1 MIDMFEAVIA
11 ELNNEGLESGDNNK
25 ESILK
30 DDKILGFNS
39 NNDNKNSAS
48 NEAQTADRSKQR
60 AVLVHV
66 KLVEI
71 YSKTATD
78 LTNFCMFAP
87 STGTTLVWLG
97 LVTGLVILVDISL
110 NFSNLLNP

>member
-1 MIDMFEAVIA
+1 MITKTQLLIKHKLQIEV
-11 ELNNEGLESGDNNK
+11 S
-25 ESILK
+25 
-30 DDKILGFNS
+30 
-39 NNDNKNSAS
+39 
-48 NEAQTADRSKQR
+48 T

-71 YSKTATD
+71 YSKAGTD

>member
-1 MIDMFEAVIA
+1 MMEEIQAK
-11 ELNNEGLESGDNNK
+11 SYK
-25 ESILK
+25 TILK
-30 DDKILGFNS
+30 DDKIFGVKLTR

-48 NEAQTADRSKQR
+48 NEAQTADRSKHC
-60 AVLVHV
+60 AVFVHV

-71 YSKTATD
+71 YSKAATD
-78 LTNFCMFAP
+78 LTNFCMFAT